1 MRKRIIKL
9 FVVVI
14 ALLCSLS
21 QHALGQRRDGFID
34 LYAVKK
40 HILLPNEYDVFKCK
54 RSEERR
60 VGKSVSGHV

>member
-1 MRKRIIKL
+1 MRNRIIKL

-34 LYAVKK
+34 LYADKK
-40 HILLPNEYDVFKCK
+40 QILLPN
-54 RSEERR
+54 
-60 VGKSVSGHV
+60 